1 MGYRDLEHAQVCQ
14 AYPKCPLPQQWEL
27 CPRNSQE
34 VDSPHVVSAHQK
46 QMEYVFMDQKLAIY
60 HLVMTI

>member
-1 MGYRDLEHAQVCQ
+1 M
-14 AYPKCPLPQQWEL
+14 LPHQWEL

-46 QMEYVFMDQKLAIY
+46 QMEYVFMGQKLTIY